1 MKKLYKTA
9 LIGTLLLSM
18 VGCAQEQKDTAVSVV
33 TMDINPS
40 IQLQLNQQ
48 DDVINV
54 IASNKDA
61 QTIIKDMDLIG
72 ADVDVAM
79 HAIVG
84 SMVQEGF
91 LNEKQNTVLL
101 SVENN
106 NVNEKIRL
114 EQELGQ
120 EISSLLSTYKIT
132 PAIVSQ
138 DVTKNTQLEEMA
150 TTYDISLSKAA
161 LVQDVV
167 SKKETYKVEDLVKLS
182 TQDLVLLNGEQKV
195 IGEVNKSKYIT
206 QDDAL
211 AIVLKDAGLT
221 KSKIKDLEID
231 YDYERGRL
239 TYEID
244 FEANN
249 FEYEYEV
256 DAESKAIVK
265 EVEPDEPTN
274 KASTTKSSTT
284 TMTTTYISKNKAL
297 SIAYKNAGVSSKNV
311 KQLEVEFDKSDKKY
325 EIEFKVGKKEYSYEI
340 HAVSGKILEKD
351 VEMDD

>member
-1 MKKLYKTA
+1 MKKLYKTTIITA
-9 LIGTLLLSM
+9 LALSLL
-18 VGCAQEQKDTAVSVV
+18 GCAQDAKDTPVSVV
-33 TMDINPS
+33 TLDVNPS

-48 DDVINV
+48 DDVVQV

-61 QTIIKDMDLIG
+61 QTIIGDMDLIG

-79 HAIVG
+79 HALVG
-84 SMVQEGF
+84 SMVNEGY
-91 LNEKQNTVLL
+91 LNETQNTVLL
-101 SVENN
+101 SVEN
-106 NVNEKIRL
+106 VDVTEKNRL
-114 EQELGQ
+114 EQELST
-120 EISSLLSTYKIT
+120 EISSLLSAYKISS
-132 PAIVSQ
+132 AVVSQ
-138 DVTKNTQLEEMA
+138 EVNKNTQLEEMA
-150 TTYDISLSKAA
+150 ATYDISLSKAA
-161 LVQDVV
+161 LVQEVTA
-167 SKKETYKVEDLVKLS
+167 KKDTYKTEDLVKLS

-195 IGEVNKSKYIT
+195 TGEVSKSQYIS

-221 KSKIKDLEID
+221 KSKIKQLEID

-256 DAESKAIVK
+256 DAQSKAIVR
-265 EVEPDEPTN
+265 EVEPDDDV
-274 KASTTKSSTT
+274 KKSTTSTKT
-284 TMTTTYISKNKAL
+284 SYISKDKAL
-297 SIAYKNAGVSSKNV
+297 SIAYKNAGVSSKDV
-311 KQLEVEFDKSDKKY
+311 KQLEVELDKDDKKY

-340 HAVSGKILEKD
+340 HVTSGKILEKD